1 MTSQHPS
8 DQTDVLK
15 SKRDAFQIPD
25 GVIYLDGNSLGVLPK
40 NVPDRIADVVR
51 EEWGTS
57 LIRAWNT
64 HSWIDL
70 PGRTGDR
77 IARLIGAQKGTVVAC
92 DSTSVNVFKV
102 LSAAL
107 SLRPERKVILSDNGN
122 FPTDLYVASGLK
134 QLLDKGHE
142 LKIVDPED
150 VRSAI
155 TGDVAAVMLTQVD
168 YRTGRVH
175 DMKDLTEVAHAAGA
189 LAIWDLAHSAGA
201 IPVDLSG
208 AKADFAVGCGYKY
221 LNGGPGAPAF
231 LYVAPEHQDK
241 VTSPLT
247 GWMGHEAPFAFDLD
261 YRPVSGIN
269 RMTVGTPA
277 ILALSSLH
285 AALEVFEDVDMADIR
300 RKSVSLS
307 ELFIAEVEAKCPQ
320 LELASPRDPAA
331 RGSQVSFRFPDGY
344 AVMQALIAR
353 GVIGDFRAPDVM
365 RFGFTPLYLS
375 HQDIVDAVEILRDI
389 LDTESWNR
397 PEFKTRAKVT

>member
-1 MTSQHPS
+1 MTVQHPS
-8 DQTDVLK
+8 DLNDVLAEK
-15 SKRDAFQIPD
+15 KAAFQLPEGI
-25 GVIYLDGNSLGVLPK
+25 IYLDGNSLGVLPAH
-40 NVPDRIADVVR
+40 VPDRIAEVVTQ
-51 EEWGTS
+51 EWGIS

-77 IARLIGAQKGTVVAC
+77 IGRLIGAPSGTVVAC

-134 QLLDKGHE
+134 ELLGRGHE
-142 LKIVDPED
+142 LKIVAPED
-150 VRSAI
+150 VEDAI
-155 TGDVAAVMLTQVD
+155 DDQVAVMMLTQVD

-175 DMKDLTEVAHAAGA
+175 NMEELTRKAHEAGA

-201 IPVDLSG
+201 IEVDLAG
-208 AKADFAVGCGYKY
+208 ANADFAVGCGYKY

-231 LYVAPEHQDK
+231 LYVAEAHQDK

-261 YRPVSGIN
+261 YRPVHGVN

-285 AALEVFEDVDMADIR
+285 AALDVFEDVDMADIR
-300 RKSVSLS
+300 RKSISLS
-307 ELFIAEVEAKCPQ
+307 ELFISEVEARCPQ
-320 LELASPRDPAA
+320 LTLASPRDPNQ
-331 RGSQVSFRFPDGY
+331 RGSQVSFRFEQGY
-344 AVMQALIAR
+344 AAMQALIAR

-375 HQDIVDAVEILRDI
+375 HQDIVDAVAILADI